1 MDVRSWWLGFDVARC
16 DLERHLLLWRVPT
29 LAVATAG
36 TDSPGG
42 NSRADVGLWGD
53 RVLGVVSAFRSGD
66 GVDRINDGCDEL
78 NAKIPSSS
86 DERINEYNGFQVT
99 YSRRSPRARAR
110 ASCQLHPT
118 VRILGKL

>member
-16 DLERHLLLWRVPT
+16 DLERHLLLWSVPT
-29 LAVATAG
+29 LAVAMAG
-36 TDSPGG
+36 ADSPGG

-53 RVLGVVSAFRSGD
+53 RVLGAVSAFRGGD

-86 DERINEYNGFQVT
+86 DEGINEYNGFQLIRFNPIGRV
-99 YSRRSPRARAR
+99 YFLVSNELKKRF
-110 ASCQLHPT
+110 PT
-118 VRILGKL
+118 NPI